1 MSKETAEKIL
11 EALQQ
16 QERELQEKLQKKKVK
31 GKKVKVLKD
40 W

>member
-1 MSKETAEKIL
+1 MSKETAEKML